1 MRFRLTLSLALFLAV
16 APTHEVRADNV
27 DLAEKLVQMIEQV
40 ATVVSRNIG
49 SCDAMGDALEQ
60 YVVANAEFLQQAKA
74 AWRQI
79 PVSEQRALKA
89 RFQPRITAALSK
101 INPGMAKCYDH
112 PKVSNA
118 VRAAQTM

>member
-1 MRFRLTLSLALFLAV
+1 MRLRYALSMAVLLAV
-16 APTHEVRADNV
+16 APFHEARADNV

-40 ATVVSRNIG
+40 GTVVSRNMG

-60 YVVANAEFLQQAKA
+60 YVLANAEFLQQAKA

-89 RFQPRITAALSK
+89 RFQPRITAAMGK
-101 INPGMAKCYDH
+101 INPGIAKCYEH
-112 PKVSNA
+112 PKVSAA